1 MKAVKINLAGRVR
14 YLAFTVEAMF
24 QIQEVFGGS
33 GEMIEAIK
41 DNTREGFSA
50 ACKAAAILAEQ
61 GELVRRGLGYD
72 PEPMTDAE
80 AIAATM
86 APSEIAALKVAI
98 PSALT
103 LGYGRE
109 IEGDVDEVDL
119 GLAELNTQKKRSNPR
134 SLYPYGDGGRTIEKG
149 NHPIHARRD
158 RGPLGALP
166 PGKGS
171 KEGAG
176 TGGRITPEGRTP
188 PAAEFIHD
196 RHSKQREFFGRYSI
210 LHTRKTRLF
219 DLRRKTRGS
228 G

>member
-14 YLAFTVEAMF
+14 YLAFTGEAMF

-41 DNTREGFSA
+41 GDTREGFSA

-80 AIAATM
+80 TIAATM

-109 IEGDVDEVDL
+109 IEADADEVDL
-119 GLAELNTQKKRSNPR
+119 GLAELNTQKNVVTRAHYIRMGTAGGLSKKETLISTPGEIGDLWE
-134 SLYPYGDGGRTIEKG
+134 LYLQ
-149 NHPIHARRD
+149 AR
-158 RGPLGALP
+158 GV
-166 PGKGS
+166 K
-171 KEGAG
+171 KE
-176 TGGRITPEGRTP
+176 REPED
-188 PAAEFIHD
+188 E
-196 RHSKQREFFGRYSI
+196 
-210 LHTRKTRLF
+210 
-219 DLRRKTRGS
+219 
-228 G
+228 

>member
-1 MKAVKINLAGRVR
+1 MKGVKINLAGRVR

-119 GLAELNTQKKRSNPR
+119 GLAELNTQKK
-134 SLYPYGDGGRTIEKG
+134 T
-149 NHPIHARRD
+149 
-158 RGPLGALP
+158 
-166 PGKGS
+166 
-171 KEGAG
+171 
-176 TGGRITPEGRTP
+176 
-188 PAAEFIHD
+188 
-196 RHSKQREFFGRYSI
+196 
-210 LHTRKTRLF
+210 
-219 DLRRKTRGS
+219 
-228 G
+228 